1 VKTIATCL
9 GVARSHL
16 HDRLRRTGEPPPKP
30 HKAEDAAV
38 LQLIRQLVEERPT
51 YGYRRI
57 TALLRRQMA
66 RENGPAINHK
76 RVFRIMRQHG
86 LLLARHT
93 AERPGR
99 THDGKVIV
107 MRSTCDGAPMA
118 LSSPAGTA
126 TSCAWP
132 SPSMHTIAR
141 SSPGEPS
148 PAAASQ
154 AI

>member
-30 HKAEDAAV
+30 RKAEDAAV

-66 RENGPAINHK
+66 RENGPAINHN
-76 RVFRIMRQHG
+76 
-86 LLLARHT
+86 A
-93 AERPGR
+93 
-99 THDGKVIV
+99 
-107 MRSTCDGAPMA
+107 
-118 LSSPAGTA
+118 SS
-126 TSCAWP
+126 
-132 SPSMHTIAR
+132 
-141 SSPGEPS
+141 
-148 PAAASQ
+148 AS
-154 AI
+154 